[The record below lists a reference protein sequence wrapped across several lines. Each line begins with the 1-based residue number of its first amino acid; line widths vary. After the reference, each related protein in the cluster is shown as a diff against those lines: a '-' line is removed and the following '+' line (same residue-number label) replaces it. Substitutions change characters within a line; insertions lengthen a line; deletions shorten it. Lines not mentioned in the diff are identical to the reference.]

1 MCLAKVSK
9 DERHSVLR
17 ASERASKVLD
27 VGVDVDYEER
37 GGWAPHGVGLSG
49 VLHARRLFSRRLW
62 LTAWVRRKQGR

>member
-1 MCLAKVSK
+1 VCLAKVSK

-17 ASERASKVLD
+17 ASYLMLVSMLILK
-27 VGVDVDYEER
+27 GEEK